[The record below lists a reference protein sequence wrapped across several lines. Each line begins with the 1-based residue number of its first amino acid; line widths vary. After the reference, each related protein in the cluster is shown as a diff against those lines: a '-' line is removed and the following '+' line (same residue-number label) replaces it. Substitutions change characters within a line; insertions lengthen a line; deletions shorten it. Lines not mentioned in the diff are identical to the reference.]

1 MMEKLFNYTD
11 IKFILLFSIKD
22 LFRSKA
28 KLLSIS
34 ITLFLSL
41 FIYSTI
47 LTINLSLNE
56 ELSKNQKTLLGGDL
70 EIDYNR
76 GKADYNLISKI
87 KKISQVTEIIEF
99 NSMINKD
106 KKSIFVRIK
115 SIDINYPLYGKV
127 ETHPKNAFQIM
138 KKNSNTI
145 LLNKNTFEN
154 LKLKIGEKVNIQNK
168 NLTVIGYLKN
178 IPDIGGAFVFGD
190 YAMINNVTLDELKL
204 QALGNLINKEFKL
217 KFNKN
222 IETKNGIK
230 LVKNILNED
239 KNHKIKMPENSGR
252 GLKLAIN
259 NFIQFLS
266 LLSISA
272 LLIASVGLANSLLS
286 YLNDKY
292 ISIAIKKAIGMKNS
306 KIKLIYYCELF
317 FLLIISSLF
326 SYILSLFII
335 PILNSFLINFYNIQL
350 SYHFSLFT
358 YLNVFFAGFVVFVI
372 FSIPTLNAI
381 DSIKGNDLLKNV
393 KRDITFIFKTKT
405 NSLLFL
411 TSLIFVLFIS
421 LSSFRPIYSLI
432 YFISF
437 FICILIFYLIF
448 IFFLRQ
454 FKKIYIENFISF
466 KFALKDII
474 KFKNIS
480 LVVLVTLGLGTTLL
494 LSLGLIGFNLKK
506 EISKSIPNLAP
517 DYFFIGLQNN
527 QKLEFINFIKNK
539 DSLAVI
545 NAMPMVSVKLIKIN
559 NIDPL
564 NYIDRF
570 NESFWFINNDR
581 RISWSDNPPLN
592 NPITKGKWWE
602 NNQNEEELLISLDS
616 KIAKDLN
623 VKLNDKFTLLIS
635 GREVIGKVVNFRKV
649 NYRDL
654 NINFAML
661 INPSF
666 AKKLPSEILATV
678 KFDKEVKNINLLN
691 EFPNVSFIEVRSY
704 LQKISNLL
712 NKIYLSISLVS
723 LVVIF
728 IGFFVIVSAIIVQG
742 KSKIY
747 QNLVFKIIGLSKLQI
762 IKSSII
768 EFLILYGVT
777 IFFSTIFSI
786 IISNLAIQG
795 FFNLSWEFD
804 FNTFFIII
812 SFIIVLSLLLIFF
825 TNFKYLTPKIY
836 PLIRNE

>member
-1 MMEKLFNYTD
+1 MEKLFNYTD
-11 IKFILLFSIKD
+11 IKFIFLFSIKD

-87 KKISQVTEIIEF
+87 KKIAQVTEIIEF

-106 KKSIFVRIK
+106 NKSIFVRIK

-190 YAMINNVTLDELKL
+190 YAMINNITLDELKL

-581 RISWSDNPPLN
+581 RISWSDNPPIN

-623 VKLNDKFTLLIS
+623 VKLDDKFTLLIS

>member
-1 MMEKLFNYTD
+1 MEKLFNYTD
-11 IKFILLFSIKD
+11 IKFIFLFSIKD

-87 KKISQVTEIIEF
+87 KKIAQVTEIIEF

-106 KKSIFVRIK
+106 NKSIFVRIK

-190 YAMINNVTLDELKL
+190 YAMINNITLDELKL

-317 FLLIISSLF
+317 FLLIILSLF

-448 IFFLRQ
+448 IIFLRQ

-480 LVVLVTLGLGTTLL
+480 LIVLVTLGLGTTLL

-623 VKLNDKFTLLIS
+623 VKLDDKFTLLIS

>member
-1 MMEKLFNYTD
+1 MEKLFNYTD
-11 IKFILLFSIKD
+11 IKFIFLFSIKD

-56 ELSKNQKTLLGGDL
+56 ELSKNQKILLGGDL

-87 KKISQVTEIIEF
+87 KKIAQVTEIIEF

-190 YAMINNVTLDELKL
+190 YAMINNITLDELKL

-454 FKKIYIENFISF
+454 LKKIYIENFISF

-570 NESFWFINNDR
+570 NESFWFIYNDR

-623 VKLNDKFTLLIS
+623 VKLDDKFTLLIS

-747 QNLVFKIIGLSKLQI
+747 QNLVFKIIGLSKLKI

>member
-1 MMEKLFNYTD
+1 MEKLFNYTD
-11 IKFILLFSIKD
+11 IKFIFLFSIKD
-22 LFRSKA
+22 LFRSKT

-87 KKISQVTEIIEF
+87 KKIAQVTEIIEF

-106 KKSIFVRIK
+106 NKSIFVRIK

-190 YAMINNVTLDELKL
+190 YAMINNITLDELKL

-411 TSLIFVLFIS
+411 TSLIFVLFVS

-623 VKLNDKFTLLIS
+623 VKLDDKFTLLIS

>member
-1 MMEKLFNYTD
+1 MEKLFNYTD
-11 IKFILLFSIKD
+11 IKFIFLFSIKD

-87 KKISQVTEIIEF
+87 KKIAQVTEIIEF

-106 KKSIFVRIK
+106 NKSIFVRIK

-127 ETHPKNAFQIM
+127 ETHPKNAFQVM

-190 YAMINNVTLDELKL
+190 YAMINNITLDELKL

-272 LLIASVGLANSLLS
+272 LLISSVGLANSLLS
-286 YLNDKY
+286 YLNVKY

-480 LVVLVTLGLGTTLL
+480 LIVLVTLGLGTTLL

-623 VKLNDKFTLLIS
+623 VKLDDKFTLLIS

>member
-1 MMEKLFNYTD
+1 MEKLFNYTD
-11 IKFILLFSIKD
+11 IKFIFLFSIKD

-87 KKISQVTEIIEF
+87 KKIAQVTEIIEF

-106 KKSIFVRIK
+106 NKSIFVRIK

-127 ETHPKNAFQIM
+127 ETYPKNAFQIM

-190 YAMINNVTLDELKL
+190 YAMINNITLDELKL

-230 LVKNILNED
+230 LVKNILNKD

-411 TSLIFVLFIS
+411 TSLIFVLFVS

-480 LVVLVTLGLGTTLL
+480 LIVLVTLGLGTTLL

-623 VKLNDKFTLLIS
+623 VKLDDKFTLLIS

>member
-1 MMEKLFNYTD
+1 MEKLFNYTD
-11 IKFILLFSIKD
+11 IKFIFLFSIKD

-106 KKSIFVRIK
+106 NKSIFVRIK

-190 YAMINNVTLDELKL
+190 YAMINNITLDELKL

-230 LVKNILNED
+230 LVKNILNKD

-448 IFFLRQ
+448 IIFLRQ

-480 LVVLVTLGLGTTLL
+480 LIVLVTLGLGTTLL

-623 VKLNDKFTLLIS
+623 VKLDDKFTLLIS

-786 IISNLAIQG
+786 IISNLAIQR

>member
-1 MMEKLFNYTD
+1 MEKLFNYTD
-11 IKFILLFSIKD
+11 IKFIFLFSIKD

-87 KKISQVTEIIEF
+87 KKIAQVTEIIEF

-106 KKSIFVRIK
+106 NKSIFVRIK

-190 YAMINNVTLDELKL
+190 YAMINNITLDELKL

-230 LVKNILNED
+230 LVKNILNKD

-252 GLKLAIN
+252 GLKLVIN

-480 LVVLVTLGLGTTLL
+480 LIVLVTLGLGTTLL

-506 EISKSIPNLAP
+506 EISRSIPNLAP

-623 VKLNDKFTLLIS
+623 VKLDDKFTLLIS

>member
-1 MMEKLFNYTD
+1 MEKLFNYTD
-11 IKFILLFSIKD
+11 IKFIFLFSIKD

-87 KKISQVTEIIEF
+87 KKIAQVTEVIEF

-106 KKSIFVRIK
+106 NKSIFVRIK

-190 YAMINNVTLDELKL
+190 YAMINNITLDELKL

-480 LVVLVTLGLGTTLL
+480 LIVLVTLGLGTTLL

-623 VKLNDKFTLLIS
+623 VKLDDKFTLLIS

>member
-1 MMEKLFNYTD
+1 MEKLFNYTD
-11 IKFILLFSIKD
+11 MKFIFLFSIKD

-87 KKISQVTEIIEF
+87 KKIAQITEIIEF
-99 NSMINKD
+99 NSMVNKD

-154 LKLKIGEKVNIQNK
+154 LKLKIGEKVHIQNK

-190 YAMINNVTLDELKL
+190 YAMINNITLDELKL

-230 LVKNILNED
+230 LVKNILNKD

-350 SYHFSLFT
+350 SYHFSLIT

-421 LSSFRPIYSLI
+421 LSSFRPTYSLI

-448 IFFLRQ
+448 KFFLRQ
-454 FKKIYIENFISF
+454 CKKIYINNFISF

-480 LVVLVTLGLGTTLL
+480 LIVLVTLGLGTTLL

-506 EISKSIPNLAP
+506 EISRSIPNIAP

-539 DSLAVI
+539 DNLAVI

-623 VKLNDKFTLLIS
+623 VKLDDKFTLLIS

-777 IFFSTIFSI
+777 IFFSTFFSI
-786 IISNLAIQG
+786 IISNLAVQG

-812 SFIIVLSLLLIFF
+812 IFIIVLSLLLIFF

>member
-1 MMEKLFNYTD
+1 MEKLFNYTD
-11 IKFILLFSIKD
+11 IKFIFLFSIKD

-87 KKISQVTEIIEF
+87 KNIAQVTEIIEF

-190 YAMINNVTLDELKL
+190 YAMINNITLDELKL

-230 LVKNILNED
+230 LVKNILNKD

-292 ISIAIKKAIGMKNS
+292 ISIAIKKAIGMKNT
-306 KIKLIYYCELF
+306 KIKFIYYCELF

-480 LVVLVTLGLGTTLL
+480 LIVLVTLGLGTTLL

-506 EISKSIPNLAP
+506 EISRSIPNIAP

-623 VKLNDKFTLLIS
+623 VKLDDKFTLLIS

>member
-1 MMEKLFNYTD
+1 MEKLFNYTD
-11 IKFILLFSIKD
+11 IKFIFLFSIKD

-87 KKISQVTEIIEF
+87 KKIAQVTEIIEF

-106 KKSIFVRIK
+106 NKSIFVRIK

-190 YAMINNVTLDELKL
+190 YAMINNITLDELKL

-222 IETKNGIK
+222 IDTKNGIK
-230 LVKNILNED
+230 LVKNILNKD

-623 VKLNDKFTLLIS
+623 VKLDDKFTLLIS

>member
-1 MMEKLFNYTD
+1 MEKLFNYTD
-11 IKFILLFSIKD
+11 IKFIFLFSIKD

-106 KKSIFVRIK
+106 NKSIFVRIK

-190 YAMINNVTLDELKL
+190 YAMINNITLDQLKL

-581 RISWSDNPPLN
+581 RISWSDNPPIN

-623 VKLNDKFTLLIS
+623 VKLDDEFTLLIS

-762 IKSSII
+762 MKSSII

>member
-1 MMEKLFNYTD
+1 MEKLFNYTD
-11 IKFILLFSIKD
+11 IKFIFLFSIKD
-22 LFRSKA
+22 LFRSKT

-56 ELSKNQKTLLGGDL
+56 ELSKNQKILLGGDL

-87 KKISQVTEIIEF
+87 NKIAQVTEIIEF

-106 KKSIFVRIK
+106 NKSIFVRIK

-127 ETHPKNAFQIM
+127 ETYPKNAFQIM

-190 YAMINNVTLDELKL
+190 YAMINNITLDELKL

-292 ISIAIKKAIGMKNS
+292 ISIAIKKAIGMNNS

-326 SYILSLFII
+326 SYFLSLFII

-411 TSLIFVLFIS
+411 TSLIFVLFLS

-454 FKKIYIENFISF
+454 SQKIYIENFISF

-506 EISKSIPNLAP
+506 EISKSIPKLAP

-527 QKLEFINFIKNK
+527 QKQEFINFIKNK

-564 NYIDRF
+564 NYIDHF

-581 RISWSDNPPLN
+581 RISWSDNPPFN

-623 VKLNDKFTLLIS
+623 IKLDDKFTLLIS

-777 IFFSTIFSI
+777 FFFSTIFSI

-812 SFIIVLSLLLIFF
+812 SFIILLSLLLIFF

>member
-1 MMEKLFNYTD
+1 MEKLFNYSD
-11 IKFILLFSIKD
+11 IKFIFLFSIKD

-87 KKISQVTEIIEF
+87 KKIAQVTEIIEF

-106 KKSIFVRIK
+106 NKSIFVRIK

-127 ETHPKNAFQIM
+127 ESYPKNAFQIM

-190 YAMINNVTLDELKL
+190 YAMINNITLDELKL

-480 LVVLVTLGLGTTLL
+480 LIVLVTLGLGTTLL

-506 EISKSIPNLAP
+506 EISRSIPNIAP

-623 VKLNDKFTLLIS
+623 VKLDDKFTLLIS

>member
-1 MMEKLFNYTD
+1 MEKLFNYTD
-11 IKFILLFSIKD
+11 IKFIFLFSIKD

-87 KKISQVTEIIEF
+87 KKIAQVTEIIEF

-106 KKSIFVRIK
+106 NKSIFVRIK

-190 YAMINNVTLDELKL
+190 YAMINNITLDELKL

-222 IETKNGIK
+222 IESKNGIK
-230 LVKNILNED
+230 LVKNILNKD

-411 TSLIFVLFIS
+411 TSLIFVLFVS

-454 FKKIYIENFISF
+454 FKKIYIENFISI

-623 VKLNDKFTLLIS
+623 VKLDDKFTLLIS

>member
-1 MMEKLFNYTD
+1 MEKLFNYTD
-11 IKFILLFSIKD
+11 IKFIFLFSIKD
-22 LFRSKA
+22 LLRSKT

-87 KKISQVTEIIEF
+87 KKIAQVTEIIEF

-106 KKSIFVRIK
+106 NKSIFVRIK

-190 YAMINNVTLDELKL
+190 YAMINNITLDELKL

-239 KNHKIKMPENSGR
+239 KNHKIKMPKNSGR

-411 TSLIFVLFIS
+411 TSLIFVLFVS

-480 LVVLVTLGLGTTLL
+480 LIVLVTLGLGTTLL

-623 VKLNDKFTLLIS
+623 VKLDDKFTLLIS

-812 SFIIVLSLLLIFF
+812 IFIIVLSLLLIFF

>member
-1 MMEKLFNYTD
+1 MEKLFNYTD
-11 IKFILLFSIKD
+11 IKFIILFSIKD

-87 KKISQVTEIIEF
+87 KNIAQVTEIIEF

-106 KKSIFVRIK
+106 KESIFVRIK

-154 LKLKIGEKVNIQNK
+154 LNLKIGEKVNIQNK

-190 YAMINNVTLDELKL
+190 YAMINNITLDELKL

-292 ISIAIKKAIGMKNS
+292 ISIAIKKAIGMKNT

-381 DSIKGNDLLKNV
+381 DNIKGNDLLKNV
-393 KRDITFIFKTKT
+393 KRDVTFIFKTKT

-480 LVVLVTLGLGTTLL
+480 LIVLVTLGLGTTLL

-623 VKLNDKFTLLIS
+623 VKLDDKFTLLIS

-804 FNTFFIII
+804 FNIFFIII
-812 SFIIVLSLLLIFF
+812 SFIIVLSLLLIIF

>member
-1 MMEKLFNYTD
+1 MEKLFNYTD
-11 IKFILLFSIKD
+11 IKFIFLFSIKD

-87 KKISQVTEIIEF
+87 EKIAQVTEIIEF

-106 KKSIFVRIK
+106 NKSIFVRIK

-127 ETHPKNAFQIM
+127 ETYPKNAFQIM

-190 YAMINNVTLDELKL
+190 YAMINNITLDELKL

-230 LVKNILNED
+230 LVKNILNKD

-623 VKLNDKFTLLIS
+623 VKLDDKFTLLIS

>member
-1 MMEKLFNYTD
+1 MEKLFNYTD
-11 IKFILLFSIKD
+11 IKFIFLFSIKD

-87 KKISQVTEIIEF
+87 KNIAQVTEIIEF

-106 KKSIFVRIK
+106 RESIFVRIK

-190 YAMINNVTLDELKL
+190 YAMINNITLDELKL

-454 FKKIYIENFISF
+454 FNKIYIENFISF

-581 RISWSDNPPLN
+581 RISWSDDPPLN

-623 VKLNDKFTLLIS
+623 VKLDDKFTLLIS

-804 FNTFFIII
+804 FNKFFIII

>member
-1 MMEKLFNYTD
+1 MEKLFNYTD
-11 IKFILLFSIKD
+11 IKFIILFSIKD
-22 LFRSKA
+22 LFRSKT

-87 KKISQVTEIIEF
+87 KKIAQVTEIIEF

-106 KKSIFVRIK
+106 NKSIFVRIK

-190 YAMINNVTLDELKL
+190 YAMINDITLDELKL

-317 FLLIISSLF
+317 FLLIILSLF

-581 RISWSDNPPLN
+581 RISWSDNPPIN

-623 VKLNDKFTLLIS
+623 VKLDDKFTLLIS

>member
-1 MMEKLFNYTD
+1 MEKLFNYTD
-11 IKFILLFSIKD
+11 IKFIFLFSIKD

-87 KKISQVTEIIEF
+87 KKIAQVTEIIEF

-106 KKSIFVRIK
+106 NKSIFVRIK

-190 YAMINNVTLDELKL
+190 YAMINNITLDELKL

-230 LVKNILNED
+230 LVKNILNKD

-454 FKKIYIENFISF
+454 FKKIYIDNFISF

-480 LVVLVTLGLGTTLL
+480 LIVLVTLGLGTTLL

-623 VKLNDKFTLLIS
+623 VKLDDKFTLLIS

-812 SFIIVLSLLLIFF
+812 ILIIVLSLLLIFF

>member
-1 MMEKLFNYTD
+1 MEKLFNYTD
-11 IKFILLFSIKD
+11 IKFIFLFSIKD

-87 KKISQVTEIIEF
+87 KKIAQVTEIIEF

-106 KKSIFVRIK
+106 NKSIFVRIK

-127 ETHPKNAFQIM
+127 ETYPKNAFQIM

-190 YAMINNVTLDELKL
+190 YAMINNITLDELKL

-623 VKLNDKFTLLIS
+623 VKLDDKFTLLIS

>member
-1 MMEKLFNYTD
+1 MEKLFNYSD
-11 IKFILLFSIKD
+11 IKFIFLFSIKD

-106 KKSIFVRIK
+106 NKSIFVRIK

-127 ETHPKNAFQIM
+127 ETYPKNAFQIM

-190 YAMINNVTLDELKL
+190 YAMINNITLDELKL

-230 LVKNILNED
+230 LVKNILNKD

-437 FICILIFYLIF
+437 FVCILIFYLIF
-448 IFFLRQ
+448 IVFLLQ
-454 FKKIYIENFISF
+454 LKKIYIKNFISF
-466 KFALKDII
+466 KFALKNII

-480 LVVLVTLGLGTTLL
+480 LIVLITLGLGTTLL

-602 NNQNEEELLISLDS
+602 NYQNEEELLISLDS

-623 VKLNDKFTLLIS
+623 VKLDDKFTLLIS

-812 SFIIVLSLLLIFF
+812 CFIIVLSLLLIFF

>member
-11 IKFILLFSIKD
+11 IKFIILFSIKD
-22 LFRSKA
+22 LFRSKT

-87 KKISQVTEIIEF
+87 KKIAQVTEIIEF

-106 KKSIFVRIK
+106 NKSIFVRIK

-190 YAMINNVTLDELKL
+190 YAMINNITLDELKL

-623 VKLNDKFTLLIS
+623 VKLDDKFTLLIS

>member
-1 MMEKLFNYTD
+1 MEKLFNYTD
-11 IKFILLFSIKD
+11 IKFIFLFSIKD

-106 KKSIFVRIK
+106 NKSIFVRIK

-190 YAMINNVTLDELKL
+190 YAMINNITLDELKL

-239 KNHKIKMPENSGR
+239 KNHKIKIPENSGR

-480 LVVLVTLGLGTTLL
+480 LIVLVTLGLGTTLL

-506 EISKSIPNLAP
+506 EISRSIPNIAP

-623 VKLNDKFTLLIS
+623 VKLDDKFTLLIS

>member
-1 MMEKLFNYTD
+1 MEKLFNYTD
-11 IKFILLFSIKD
+11 IKFIFLFSIKD

-87 KKISQVTEIIEF
+87 KKIAQVTEIIEF

-106 KKSIFVRIK
+106 NKSIFVRIK

-190 YAMINNVTLDELKL
+190 YAMINNITLDELKL

-239 KNHKIKMPENSGR
+239 KNHKIKIPENSGR

-480 LVVLVTLGLGTTLL
+480 LIVLVTLGLGTTLL

-623 VKLNDKFTLLIS
+623 VKLDDKFTLLIS

>member
-1 MMEKLFNYTD
+1 MEKLFNYTD
-11 IKFILLFSIKD
+11 IKFIFLFSIKD

-87 KKISQVTEIIEF
+87 KKIAQVTEIIEF

-106 KKSIFVRIK
+106 NKSIFVRIK

-190 YAMINNVTLDELKL
+190 YAMINDITLDELKL

-480 LVVLVTLGLGTTLL
+480 LIVLVTLGLGTTLL

-506 EISKSIPNLAP
+506 EISRSIPNIAP

-623 VKLNDKFTLLIS
+623 VKLDDKFTLLIS

-762 IKSSII
+762 IKFSII

>member
-1 MMEKLFNYTD
+1 MEKLFNYTE
-11 IKFILLFSIKD
+11 IKFIFLFSIKD

-87 KKISQVTEIIEF
+87 KNIAQVTEVIEF

-106 KKSIFVRIK
+106 EKSIFVRIK

-138 KKNSNTI
+138 KKNSNTV

-190 YAMINNVTLDELKL
+190 YAMINDITLDELKL

-222 IETKNGIK
+222 IKTKNGIK

-581 RISWSDNPPLN
+581 RISWSDNPPIN
-592 NPITKGKWWE
+592 NPITKGKWWK

-623 VKLNDKFTLLIS
+623 VKLDDEFTLLIS

-728 IGFFVIVSAIIVQG
+728 IGFFVIVSAIVVQG

-762 IKSSII
+762 IKFSII

>member
-1 MMEKLFNYTD
+1 MEKLFNYTD
-11 IKFILLFSIKD
+11 IKFIFLFSIKD

-87 KKISQVTEIIEF
+87 KKIAQVTEIIEF

-106 KKSIFVRIK
+106 NKSIFVRIK

-190 YAMINNVTLDELKL
+190 YAMINNITLDELKL

-230 LVKNILNED
+230 LVKNILNKD

-393 KRDITFIFKTKT
+393 KRDITFIFKRTT
-405 NSLLFL
+405 NFLLFL

-480 LVVLVTLGLGTTLL
+480 LIVLVTLGLGTTLL

-623 VKLNDKFTLLIS
+623 VKLDDKFTLLIS

>member
-1 MMEKLFNYTD
+1 MEKLFNYTD
-11 IKFILLFSIKD
+11 IKFIFLFSIKD

-87 KKISQVTEIIEF
+87 KKIAQVTEIIEF

-106 KKSIFVRIK
+106 NKSIFVRIK

-190 YAMINNVTLDELKL
+190 YAMINNITLDELKL

-454 FKKIYIENFISF
+454 FKKIYIQNFISF
-466 KFALKDII
+466 KFAMKDII

-506 EISKSIPNLAP
+506 EISRSIPNIAP

-623 VKLNDKFTLLIS
+623 VKLDDKFTLLIS

>member
-1 MMEKLFNYTD
+1 MEKLFNYTD
-11 IKFILLFSIKD
+11 IKFIFLFSIKD

-87 KKISQVTEIIEF
+87 KKIAQVTEIVEF

-106 KKSIFVRIK
+106 NKSIFVRIK

-190 YAMINNVTLDELKL
+190 YAMINNITLDELKL

-230 LVKNILNED
+230 LVKNILNKD

-480 LVVLVTLGLGTTLL
+480 LIVLVTLGLGTTLL

-623 VKLNDKFTLLIS
+623 VKLDDKFTLLIS

>member
-1 MMEKLFNYTD
+1 MEKLFNYTD
-11 IKFILLFSIKD
+11 IKFIFLFSIKD
-22 LFRSKA
+22 LFRSKT

-87 KKISQVTEIIEF
+87 RKIAQVTEIIEF

-127 ETHPKNAFQIM
+127 ETYPKNAFQIM

-190 YAMINNVTLDELKL
+190 YAMINDITLDELKL

-317 FLLIISSLF
+317 FLLVISSLF

-581 RISWSDNPPLN
+581 RISWSDNPPIN

-623 VKLNDKFTLLIS
+623 VKLDDKFTLLIS

-728 IGFFVIVSAIIVQG
+728 IGFFVIVSAIVVQG

>member
-1 MMEKLFNYTD
+1 MEKLFNYTD
-11 IKFILLFSIKD
+11 IKFIFLFSIKD

-106 KKSIFVRIK
+106 NKSIFVRIK

-190 YAMINNVTLDELKL
+190 YAMINNITLDELKL

-306 KIKLIYYCELF
+306 KIKLIYYCEIF

-623 VKLNDKFTLLIS
+623 VKLDDKFTLLIS

>member
-1 MMEKLFNYTD
+1 MEKLFNYTD
-11 IKFILLFSIKD
+11 IKFIFLFSIKD

-87 KKISQVTEIIEF
+87 KKIAQVTEIIEF

-106 KKSIFVRIK
+106 NKSIFVRIK

-127 ETHPKNAFQIM
+127 ETYPKNAFQIM

-190 YAMINNVTLDELKL
+190 YAMINNITLDELKL

-326 SYILSLFII
+326 SYILSLFVI

-480 LVVLVTLGLGTTLL
+480 LIVLVTLGLGTTLL

-623 VKLNDKFTLLIS
+623 VKLDDKFTLLIS

>member
-1 MMEKLFNYTD
+1 MEKLFNYTD
-11 IKFILLFSIKD
+11 IKFIFLFSIKD

-87 KKISQVTEIIEF
+87 KKIAQVTEIIEF

-106 KKSIFVRIK
+106 NKSIFVRIK

-127 ETHPKNAFQIM
+127 ETYPKNAFQIM

-190 YAMINNVTLDELKL
+190 YAMINNITLDELKL

-411 TSLIFVLFIS
+411 TSLIFVLFVS

-623 VKLNDKFTLLIS
+623 IKLDDKFTLLIS

-804 FNTFFIII
+804 FNKFFIII

-825 TNFKYLTPKIY
+825 TNFKYLNPKIY

>member
-1 MMEKLFNYTD
+1 MERLISYID
-11 IKFILLFSIKD
+11 IKFILSFSIKD
-22 LFRSKA
+22 LLRSKA

-76 GKADYNLISKI
+76 GKSDYNLISKI
-87 KKISQVTEIIEF
+87 KKIAQVTEIIEF

-106 KKSIFVRIK
+106 NKSIFVRIK

-190 YAMINNVTLDELKL
+190 YAMINNITLEQLKL

-230 LVKNILNED
+230 SVKNILNKD

-306 KIKLIYYCELF
+306 KIKLIYYSELF

-480 LVVLVTLGLGTTLL
+480 LIVLVTLGLGTTLL

-564 NYIDRF
+564 NYIDSF

-623 VKLNDKFTLLIS
+623 VKLDDKFTLLIS

-795 FFNLSWEFD
+795 FFNLAWEFD

-812 SFIIVLSLLLIFF
+812 IFIIVLSLLLIFF

>member
-1 MMEKLFNYTD
+1 
-11 IKFILLFSIKD
+11 
-22 LFRSKA
+22 
-28 KLLSIS
+28 
-34 ITLFLSL
+34 
-41 FIYSTI
+41 
-47 LTINLSLNE
+47 
-56 ELSKNQKTLLGGDL
+56 
-70 EIDYNR
+70 
-76 GKADYNLISKI
+76 
-87 KKISQVTEIIEF
+87 
-99 NSMINKD
+99 
-106 KKSIFVRIK
+106 
-115 SIDINYPLYGKV
+115 
-127 ETHPKNAFQIM
+127 
-138 KKNSNTI
+138 
-145 LLNKNTFEN
+145 
-154 LKLKIGEKVNIQNK
+154 
-168 NLTVIGYLKN
+168 
-178 IPDIGGAFVFGD
+178 
-190 YAMINNVTLDELKL
+190 
-204 QALGNLINKEFKL
+204 
-217 KFNKN
+217 
-222 IETKNGIK
+222 
-230 LVKNILNED
+230 
-239 KNHKIKMPENSGR
+239 MPENSGR

-494 LSLGLIGFNLKK
+494 LSLGLISFNLKK

-623 VKLNDKFTLLIS
+623 VKLDDKFTLLIS

>member
-1 MMEKLFNYTD
+1 MEKLFNYTD
-11 IKFILLFSIKD
+11 IKFIFLFSIKD

-87 KKISQVTEIIEF
+87 KKIAQVTEIIEF

-106 KKSIFVRIK
+106 NKSIFVRIK

-190 YAMINNVTLDELKL
+190 YAMINNITLDELKL

-411 TSLIFVLFIS
+411 TSLIFVLFVS

-448 IFFLRQ
+448 IFFLSQ

-466 KFALKDII
+466 KFALKDIV

-623 VKLNDKFTLLIS
+623 VKLDDKFTLLIS

-712 NKIYLSISLVS
+712 NKIYLSISLV
-723 LVVIF
+723 LLIVIF